1 MNKNR
6 LSRRNFLKSSAAI
19 AAFVSAGSLAY
30 SESPEV
36 FNNAPV
42 SPLKI
47 PGWRRGHLHQHS
59 FWSDGSA
66 TLEEA
71 ATRTLF
77 FTLRVSETGAP
88 HSLALSAAGAGDA
101 FAALVAS
108 PPAWMFSRDWD
119 AVRLTV
125 RGVDEQAE
133 NVSVQF
139 NADPWVLIMR

>member
-1 MNKNR
+1 MYKNR
-6 LSRRNFLKSSAAI
+6 ISRRSFLKSSAAI

-30 SESPEV
+30 SEPQQA

-71 ATRTLF
+71 CSLYRDAGYEFVVPSDHGRFQADTDKW
-77 FTLRVSETGAP
+77 FTPEGPKREAYERGQ
-88 HSLALSAAGAGDA
+88 
-101 FAALVAS
+101 
-108 PPAWMFSRDWD
+108 SRYHFHM
-119 AVRLTV
+119 
-125 RGVDEQAE
+125 EKK
-133 NVSVQF
+133 
-139 NADPWVLIMR
+139 